1 MREVY
6 QNEAVKAVE
15 EPRAEKKWEKEIQ
28 IFFKHKLGKI
38 GLVGVV
44 ILILVALFAPLIA
57 EPVSGYGELEDKL
70 LAPSIE
76 HFFGTDDMGLDLF
89 SQVVWGTR
97 SSIRVGIIAV
107 LIASLIGVPIG
118 LVSGYYRGIFDT
130 LGMGLTEVFLT
141 IPMLPLMIITAAVL
155 ERTTINTVALIIG
168 VFSWPSIA
176 RITRSATLKVCGMQY
191 IEAAKSLGI
200 KTRNILF
207 KHILINASTPIFV
220 NLTIIMATSIITE
233 SAISFLGL
241 GDPLAYSWGRILNN
255 AHLSGAFGTAWWYS
269 LFPSLGI
276 MFFVIS
282 FNFLSM
288 GIRDALNPRISR
300 E

>member
-1 MREVY
+1 MSS
-6 QNEAVKAVE
+6 EAVIKKPSKLTAK
-15 EPRAEKKWEKEIQ
+15 EKRWEKEIK
-28 IFFKHKLGKI
+28 IFLKHKLGMI
-38 GLVGVV
+38 GLVGVAL
-44 ILILVALFAPLIA
+44 IILVALLAPLIA
-57 EPVSGYGELEDKL
+57 EPVSGYGVYEDKL
-70 LAPSIE
+70 LAPSAT
-76 HFFGTDDMGLDLF
+76 HLFGTDDMGLDLF

-97 SSIRVGIIAV
+97 SSIKVGVIAV
-107 LIASLIGVPIG
+107 LVAMIIGVPIG
-118 LVSGYYRGIFDT
+118 LLSGYYGGIFDT

-155 ERTTINTVALIIG
+155 ETTSINTVAFIIG

-176 RITRSATLKVCGMQY
+176 RITRASTLKVCGMQY

-200 KTRNILF
+200 STRSIIY
-207 KHILINASTPIFV
+207 KHVFVNASTPIFV
-220 NLTIIMATSIITE
+220 NLTIVMATSIITE
-233 SAISFLGL
+233 SSISFLGL
-241 GDPLAYSWGRILNN
+241 GDPLAYSWGKILNN

-269 LFPSLGI
+269 LFPSMAI

-288 GIRDALNPRISR
+288 GVRDALNPRISR